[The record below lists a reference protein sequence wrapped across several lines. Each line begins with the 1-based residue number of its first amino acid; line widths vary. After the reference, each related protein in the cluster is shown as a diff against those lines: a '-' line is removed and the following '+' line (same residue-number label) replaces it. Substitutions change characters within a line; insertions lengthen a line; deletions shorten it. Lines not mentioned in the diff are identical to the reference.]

1 MLNAKLCKSLVC
13 QGNFGTAQVQR
24 ESMCVSTHMGVTCEE
39 RGRGDEVEKV
49 GRDQIVKEFTA
60 YKTFILF

>member
-13 QGNFGTAQVQR
+13 QGNFGMAQVQR
-24 ESMCVSTHMGVTCEE
+24 ESMCVSTHVSVTYKE

-49 GRDQIVKEFTA
+49 GGDQIVKEFTA
-60 YKTFILF
+60 